1 VYAEKT
7 NVPSYMIRG
16 GEIYRILSDHLGSPR
31 LVVNVTDGTI
41 AQRIDYDV
49 WGNVTRDSNPGFQ
62 PFGFAG
68 GIYDQHT
75 GLVRFGARDYDPN
88 IGRWTAKD
96 PILFGGGDINLYAY
110 IGGNPINWDDSTGLY
125 WFRQNWQTDYVVGRE
140 RSPVEP
146 GDLFSR
152 LIEDYVPAGRTFGE
166 MHDRFV
172 DIATR
177 AGIPDLLVN
186 IPSMFPM
193 YWTAQIIE
201 DLRSIGVLKQPE
213 PPMKP
218 TQCK

>member
-41 AQRIDYDV
+41 AQRIDYDA
-49 WGNVTRDSNPGFQ
+49 WGKVTRDSNPGFQ

-96 PILFGGGDINLYAY
+96 PVLFSGGDINIYSY
-110 IGGNPINWDDSTGLY
+110 VEGNPIDRVDPFGLD
-125 WFRQNWQTDYVVGRE
+125 WFRPKSDQYVVGRDE
-140 RSPVEP
+140 SNFVRP
-146 GDLFSR
+146 GEGIGKFID
-152 LIEDYVPAGRTFGE
+152 DYIPAGHTFGTL
-166 MHDRFV
+166 HDRLV
-172 DIATR
+172 DI
-177 AGIPDLLVN
+177 GQEVGLPDWLIN
-186 IPSMFPM
+186 IPTMPGM
-193 YWTAQIIE
+193 YVLAVGTELDNSFYKLLGKNQPLVC
-201 DLRSIGVLKQPE
+201 LR
-213 PPMKP
+213 
-218 TQCK
+218 